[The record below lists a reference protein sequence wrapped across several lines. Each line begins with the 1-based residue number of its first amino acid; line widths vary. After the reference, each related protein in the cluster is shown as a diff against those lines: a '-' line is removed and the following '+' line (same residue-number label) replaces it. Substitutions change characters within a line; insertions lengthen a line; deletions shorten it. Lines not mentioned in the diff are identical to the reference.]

1 MATAIKGGQ
10 PAQKSEQPL
19 AVLARGVVSAMALR
33 LLVKG
38 ETLGKAA
45 IPPGRR
51 AETGEEFEARNRITP
66 EQHQKLVGDSFALPG
81 SLSKVREQRP
91 GEEFSSYA
99 REHAANWMRQEH
111 PEADA
116 QAYAEHFVNT
126 YPEGN
131 DESGNSIDH
140 PTAHRIWKDSK
151 ESSKPFEVVPKSGR
165 VAPAS
170 KPQPQRNKTFVV
182 VPKSGITW
190 MHGQR
195 PKK

>member
-1 MATAIKGGQ
+1 MKKEIVAH
-10 PAQKSEQPL
+10 
-19 AVLARGVVSAMALR
+19 
-33 LLVKG
+33 VKG
-38 ETLGKAA
+38 EMSKS
-45 IPPGRR
+45 
-51 AETGEEFEARNRITP
+51 E
-66 EQHQKLVGDSFALPG
+66 